1 MRAVNSRDAH
11 ERGVMYA
18 EAYIAWVDCIRWSV
32 DPKEWYDLLHEAAQF
47 KVTARKMAL
56 GIRRR
61 EKGIWTRLVLSSHL
75 ASGMADSNFRQVF
88 ECDRML
94 KALSA

>member
-32 DPKEWYDLLHEAAQF
+32 DPKEWYDLLHESAHF
-47 KVTARKMAL
+47 KVTAKKMAL
-56 GIRRR
+56 NIRRR
-61 EKGIWTRLVLSSHL
+61 EKGVWLRLVLSSHL
-75 ASGMADSNFRQVF
+75 ASSMADSDFRQVF
-88 ECDRML
+88 EYDRRL